1 MQIPLGKSYNKD
13 LIEQKWREYWK
24 EHNTYEFHFDPT
36 RPTYSVD
43 TPPPYVSADHLH
55 SGHIMSFSQAEFIVR
70 FKRMQGY
77 NVFYPMGFDD
87 NGLPT
92 ERFVEKKY
100 NIDKAKTTKGE
111 FVKLCLE
118 ETAKGAKTYR
128 ELWDAI
134 GLSIDWSKT
143 YSTINP
149 LATKVSQ
156 SSLIDLHKKGHLHRK
171 EMPILWCTFCQTAL
185 AQADLEDMEEEAFMH
200 VITFFDEA
208 GKRLEIATTRPELLP
223 GCVAVYAHPD
233 DERFSHLKGTKIKVP
248 MFDLLLPF
256 LTSEKVL
263 MDKGTGLMMV
273 STWGDAEDV
282 DKWTTDKLES
292 RQVFT
297 ADGKMNSLAGKYEAL
312 TIEEARKM
320 IVDDLETGGFLIRKD
335 AITHTKNVHER
346 CSTPANFLSSKQWF
360 IAISDKKETWLEQG
374 KKLNWYPAHYK
385 NEYDMWVNGLK
396 WDWCISRQR
405 FFGVPIPVW
414 YCGKCEE
421 PVFADESQLP
431 VEPSESKP
439 SINACGKCGH
449 TEFIPEKDVLDTWAT
464 SSCTPF
470 LLRELVSDPAQKKAL
485 FPATLR
491 PNAHEII
498 RTWDFYSVVKSYL
511 NFGEIPFRDVMISGH
526 GLDEQGRK
534 ISKRLGNFV
543 SSDDLLRDHG
553 ADAIRYWATGANLG
567 ENLRF
572 QIKEVEVGKKTLNK
586 LWNVA
591 KLIAMHAEEFETS
604 PLDVATLDYADIW
617 ILSRL
622 NETITLMT
630 KSLEKY
636 EFAHAKNSLAE
647 FFWSDLADRYIEFVK
662 YRLWNDDKDEKHKAL
677 GVLYKVFE
685 TVLKLYAPFMPFIT
699 EELYQSMYA
708 KESIHLSSWPV
719 AFDLNGFKDI
729 ADFDTALASID
740 EIRKYKSDNQ
750 LSLGA
755 ELETYEMKT
764 TVDKQK
770 YGTLI
775 EKVMRVGKLI

>member
-1 MQIPLGKSYNKD
+1 MQIPLEKSYNKD
-13 LIEQKWREYWK
+13 LIENKWKEYWK
-24 EHNTYEFHFDPT
+24 EHNTYAFHFDEK
-36 RPTYSVD
+36 RPTFSVD

-55 SGHIMSFSQAEFIVR
+55 YGHIMSFSQAEFIVR

-77 NVFYPMGFDD
+77 NVFYTMGFDD

-100 NIDKAKTTKGE
+100 NIDKSKTTKKE

-118 ETAKGAKTYR
+118 ETAKGAQTYR
-128 ELWDAI
+128 ELWDNV
-134 GLSIDWSKT
+134 GLSVDWSHT

-156 SSLIDLHKKGHLHRK
+156 RSLIDLYKKGHLHRK
-171 EMPILWCTFCQTAL
+171 EMPIVWCTFCQTAL

-200 VITFFDEA
+200 VITFFDENN
-208 GKRLEIATTRPELLP
+208 KKLEIATTRPELLP

-233 DERFSHLKGTKIKVP
+233 DERFSHLKRKKIRVP
-248 MFDLLLPF
+248 MFELSVPF
-256 LTSEKVL
+256 MTSEKV
-263 MDKGTGLMMV
+263 MMEKGTGLMMV
-273 STWGDAEDV
+273 CTWGDSEDV

-297 ADGKMNSLAGKYEAL
+297 ADGKMNSLAGKYEGL
-312 TIEEARKM
+312 TIENARSS
-320 IVDDLETGGFLIRKD
+320 IVEDLDKEGFLVRKD

-346 CSTPANFLSSKQWF
+346 CSTPANFLTSKQWF
-360 IAISDKKETWLEQG
+360 IAISDKKEIWKEQG
-374 KKLNWYPAHYK
+374 EKLNWYPAHFK
-385 NEYDMWVNGLK
+385 NEYNMWVEGLK

-405 FFGVPIPVW
+405 FFGVPFPVW
-414 YCGKCEE
+414 NCAKCEV
-421 PVFADESQLP
+421 PHFASEEELP
-431 VEPSESKP
+431 VEPTETQP
-439 SINACGKCGH
+439 SISACPSCGH
-449 TEFIPEKDVLDTWAT
+449 AEFIPEKDVLDTWAT

-470 LLRELVSDPAQKKAL
+470 LLRELDSDEKQKEAL

-491 PNAHEII
+491 PNAHELI

-511 NFGEIPFRDVMISGH
+511 NFGDIPFRDVMVSGH
-526 GLDEQGRK
+526 GLDSDGRK
-534 ISKRLGNFV
+534 VSKRLGNFV
-543 SSDDLLRDHG
+543 SSEDLIRDHG

-591 KLIAMHAEEFETS
+591 KLIAMHAEEFEAGDMDMS
-604 PLDVATLDYADIW
+604 KLDHADVW

-622 NETITLMT
+622 NETIVAMT
-630 KSLEKY
+630 KSFEKY

-662 YRLWNDDKDEKHKAL
+662 YRLWNEDMDLKHKAL
-677 GVLYKVFE
+677 GVLYTVFE
-685 TVLKLYAPFMPFIT
+685 NVLKLYAPFMPFIT
-699 EELYQSMYA
+699 EELYQVMYA
-708 KESIHLSSWPV
+708 KESIHLSKWPEV
-719 AFDLNGFKDI
+719 YDLTGAVDI
-729 ADFDTALASID
+729 SDFDTALASID
-740 EIRKYKSDNQ
+740 EIRKHKSDNQ

-764 TVDKQK
+764 AVDKEK

-775 EKVMRVGKLI
+775 EKVMRVGKLQ